1 MNDAKI
7 NMAKRKLK
15 PVKKTEKQTPPV
27 IRHFERKKLKIDYGK
42 IELFAKAGFSD
53 NKIIQ
58 GLGIDKKT
66 FIKQKADA
74 KVKKI
79 LLDARKNI
87 ENNKNKGGP
96 PTEYEPKYCKEMME
110 YFTVKPYEI
119 KKVDVFNKKG
129 ECTGQTEILDA
140 NDLPLFSGFAVKIGV
155 HRETLLN
162 WSKEYPEFGYVYKI
176 CKDIQDT
183 NLLTNGLKGLYNSSY
198 AGLVSKNWLNMKD
211 KKDVTTNNQ
220 PIKANTYV
228 VPAFNNTFTEPDDD
242 PDEGNG

>member
-1 MNDAKI
+1 MTK
-7 NMAKRKLK
+7 KK
-15 PVKKTEKQTPPV
+15 PVDKTLKKTPPI
-27 IRHFERKKLKIDYGK
+27 IRHFERGKKKVIDYAK
-42 IELFAKAGFSD
+42 IELFAKREFSD
-53 NKIIQ
+53 NEIIK

-66 FIKQKADA
+66 FIKQKKDP
-74 KVKKI
+74 KVKQI
-79 LLDARKNI
+79 LEQARKNI
-87 ENNKNKGGP
+87 EDNKHAAGA
-96 PTEYEPKYCKEMME
+96 PTIYMAKYCKEMME
-110 YFTVKPYEI
+110 YFTVKPYSI
-119 KKVDVFNKKG
+119 KKVAVFNKKG
-129 ECTGQTEILDA
+129 EKTGETEMLDA

-162 WSKEYPEFGYVYKI
+162 WSKEFPEFGYVYKI

-220 PIKANTYV
+220 PIKAIAYV

-242 PDEGNG
+242 PDEGGK